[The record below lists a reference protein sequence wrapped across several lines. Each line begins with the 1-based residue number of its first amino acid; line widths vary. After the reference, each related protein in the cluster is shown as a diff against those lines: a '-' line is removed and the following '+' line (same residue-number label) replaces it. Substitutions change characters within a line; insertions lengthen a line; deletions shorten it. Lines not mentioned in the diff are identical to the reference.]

1 MKFDKKNWI
10 YILIS
15 IFILFLCIHYWA
27 GFEAFLIKLIPAVTP
42 LIIGCVIAYILNILM
57 SFYEKHYLKKLS
69 GKKWVIKTKRP
80 VCLTAAIFT
89 LFAIIALII
98 LLVIPELVSCVKLLL
113 SEIPPAVEKLMQN
126 ETFTKVLPDTIEK
139 TLSGVDWR
147 DYASK
152 IISVLTSGIGNAA
165 ETIFAAITSI
175 ISLTATII
183 IGIIFSIYILAGKE
197 SLSRKLKKVMANYMP
212 KKIYA
217 KTKYVISVFN
227 KSFYGYIVG
236 QCTEAVI
243 LGVLC
248 IIGMLIF
255 RFPYAIMIGTLIGF
269 TALIPIAGAY
279 IGAGI
284 GAIMILT
291 VSPIKALLFIL
302 FIIVL
307 QQIEGN
313 LIYPKVVGE
322 KLGLPA
328 VFVLAAITIFGSLFG
343 IPGMLIGVPLTS
355 AIYSLIADDIKTKS
369 NI

>member
-1 MKFDKKNWI
+1 MKFERKNWI
-10 YILIS
+10 YILTS
-15 IFILFLCIHYWA
+15 IFILFLCIHYWPL
-27 GFEAFLIKLIPAVTP
+27 FESFLIKLIPAVTP
-42 LIIGCVIAYILNILM
+42 LIIGCIIAYILNILM
-57 SFYEKHYLKKLS
+57 FFYEKHYFKRFAE
-69 GKKWVIKTKRP
+69 KKWVIKTRRP
-80 VCLTAAIFT
+80 VCLICALFS
-89 LFAIIALII
+89 LFAIIALVI
-98 LLVIPELVSCVKLLL
+98 LLVIPELVACIKLLL
-113 SEIPPAVEKLMQN
+113 SEIPSAVERLLNN

-139 TLSGVDWR
+139 TLSGVNWY

-165 ETIFAAITSI
+165 GTIFAAITSI
-175 ISLTATII
+175 VSLTATILI
-183 IGIIFSIYILAGKE
+183 SIIFSVYILAGKE
-197 SLSRKLKKVMANYMP
+197 SLSSKCKKALKNYLPKKVNS
-212 KKIYA
+212 KIR
-217 KTKYVISVFN
+217 YVVSVFN
-227 KSFYGYIVG
+227 KSFHGYIVG

-291 VSPIKALLFIL
+291 VSPIKSLLFIL
-302 FIIVL
+302 FVIIL

-313 LIYPKVVGE
+313 FIYPKVVGE
-322 KLGLPA
+322 KLGLPP
-328 VFVLAAITIFGSLFG
+328 VFVLAAITVFGSLLG
-343 IPGMLIGVPLTS
+343 ITGMLIGVPLTS
-355 AIYSLIADDIKTKS
+355 AIYSLISDDIKKRS